1 MLSCFCQN
9 CLIQMTL
16 KMPRQVDNPFRSK
29 RLQSDIRT
37 LDLDAT
43 EGVEA
48 VPLDTQLSHWQAS
61 IVGPKG
67 SPYEGG
73 KFFLHIII
81 PSL

>member
-1 MLSCFCQN
+1 MSSCFCQT

-16 KMPRQVDNPFRSK
+16 KMPQQADNPFRSN
-29 RLQSDIRT
+29 RLRGDIRT

-43 EGVEA
+43 EGIEA
-48 VPLDTQLSHWQAS
+48 APLDNQLSHWQAS
-61 IVGPKG
+61 ILGPVG

-81 PSL
+81 PSS